1 LNEIATERP
10 NTGNIN
16 MNGKQLV
23 NVANIPDITE
33 GGINQYAQYGINVA
47 TMIAYDTAS
56 ILLNTNYCG
65 PLSSETSL
73 KDKRV
78 TNMGDAQLVVPN
90 DP

>member
-1 LNEIATERP
+1 MNEISVSTP

-23 NVANIPDITE
+23 NVARIPDITE
-33 GGINQYAQYGINVA
+33 GGINQYAQYRVNVA
-47 TMIAYDTAS
+47 TLIAYDTAS
-56 ILLNTNYCG
+56 ILLNKNYCG

-78 TNMGDAQLVVPN
+78 TNMGNA
-90 DP
+90 